1 LSPPRLNAASFKV
14 TQDEEFISPK
24 VPPKAVLNS
33 IGEEEATSRLT
44 PASPKAV
51 SWFGQFLRLL
61 GPGLITGAA
70 DDDPSGIATYAQVG
84 AQFGPSILWT
94 MLFVYP
100 FMAAIQEISARLGRV
115 TGHGIAGNMRL
126 FYPTWMLYVIVALL
140 IVANTIN
147 IGADIGAMGAAVN
160 LLIGG
165 PSHLYCVLFAIISVV
180 LQIRVPYK
188 AYSAI
193 LKWLTFSLFAYVGT
207 IFVVQI
213 NWAEVARGTFVPTI
227 SLEKE
232 YLAALIAVLGT
243 TISPYLLFWQS
254 GEEVEQMESAPREDP
269 LKKVPREASEQFK
282 RIKIDTYIGM
292 AFSNLI
298 AYFIIL
304 TAAATLHT
312 HGKTDINSAAEAAEA
327 LRPIAGPLAALLFS
341 LGIVGTGLLALPV
354 LGGSAAY
361 GVGEAF
367 KWPVGL
373 ERKAR
378 EAKAFY
384 SVLAV
389 ATLIGLAINFTK
401 LDPIKALVWAAII
414 NGITAAP
421 VMCFM
426 MLLASRRK
434 VMGELTLP
442 FYLKTLGWLAT
453 AIMALA
459 AAGMLLTSG
468 K

>member
-1 LSPPRLNAASFKV
+1 MKKASKVAQNEDASSPNLPPEAVANSVGIGGAASRV
-14 TQDEEFISPK
+14 Q
-24 VPPKAVLNS
+24 L
-33 IGEEEATSRLT
+33 
-44 PASPKAV
+44 ASPKAV
-51 SWFGQFLRLL
+51 SWFVQFLKLL
-61 GPGLITGAA
+61 GPGLVTGAA

-84 AQFGPSILWT
+84 AQFGSSMLWT
-94 MLFVYP
+94 MPFVYP
-100 FMAAIQEISARLGRV
+100 FMAAIQEISARIGRV
-115 TGHGIAGNMRL
+115 TGHGIAGNMRR
-126 FYPTWMLYVIVALL
+126 FYPVWMLYVTVALL

-160 LLIGG
+160 LLVGG
-165 PSHLYCVLFAIISVV
+165 PAHVYCVLFAIISVV
-180 LQIRVPYK
+180 LQVRIPYK
-188 AYSAI
+188 TYAAI

-213 NWAEVARGTFVPTI
+213 NWAEVARGTLVPTI
-227 SLEKE
+227 SLEKQ

-254 GEEVEQMESAPREDP
+254 GEEVEQMESAPRENP
-269 LKKVPREASEQFK
+269 LKKAPQEAPEQFK
-282 RIKIDTYIGM
+282 RIKIDTYLGM

-312 HGKTDINSAAEAAEA
+312 HGKTDIKSAAEAAEA
-327 LRPIAGPLAALLFS
+327 LRPIAGPFAALLFS

-434 VMGELTLP
+434 VMGKLTLP
-442 FYLKTLGWLAT
+442 FYLNISGWLAT

-459 AAGMLLTSG
+459 SAGMLATAG
-468 K
+468 

>member
-1 LSPPRLNAASFKV
+1 VNLSSDGGESAAETSSPIGPEPIIRELAKAAVVV
-14 TQDEEFISPK
+14 TAAEP
-24 VPPKAVLNS
+24 
-33 IGEEEATSRLT
+33 IG
-44 PASPKAV
+44 
-51 SWFGQFLRLL
+51 WLRRTLKL
-61 GPGLITGAA
+61 FGPGLVTGAA
-70 DDDPSGIATYAQVG
+70 DDDPSGIATYSSVG
-84 AQFGPSILWT
+84 AQFGASMLWT
-94 MLFVYP
+94 MPLIYP
-100 FMAAIQEISARLGRV
+100 FMAGIQEISARLGRV
-115 TGHGIAGNMRL
+115 TGCGIAGNMRR
-126 FYPTWMLYVIVALL
+126 FYPAWMLYAIVALL
-140 IVANTIN
+140 IIANIIN
-147 IGADIGAMGAAVN
+147 IGAMGAGLN

-165 PSHLYCVLFAIISVV
+165 PVQLYCVLFALVSVF
-180 LQIRVPYK
+180 LQIRIPYK
-188 AYSAI
+188 TYSGI

-207 IFVVQI
+207 IFVVHI
-213 NWAEVARGTFVPTI
+213 NWAEIARGTFIPTI
-227 SLEKE
+227 SFKGE

-243 TISPYLLFWQS
+243 TISPYLLFWQA
-254 GEEVEQMESAPREDP
+254 GEEVEQTKSEPDEKP
-269 LKKVPREASEQFK
+269 LKKEPKQAPRQLH

-327 LRPIAGPLAALLFS
+327 LRPIAGPFAALLFS
-341 LGIVGTGLLALPV
+341 LGIIGTGLLALPV

-361 GVGEAF
+361 AVGEAL

-373 ERKAR
+373 ERKAK

-384 SVLAV
+384 TVLAV
-389 ATLIGLAINFTK
+389 ATMIGLTLNFTR

-426 MLLASRRK
+426 MLLASRSK
-434 VMGELTLP
+434 VMGKFTLP
-442 FYLKTLGWLAT
+442 LYLKILGWVAT
-453 AIMALA
+453 SIMAVA

>member
-1 LSPPRLNAASFKV
+1 VNLSPDESESADPEAVTPIGPEPIIGESASAVIPTASFEPGV
-14 TQDEEFISPK
+14 
-24 VPPKAVLNS
+24 
-33 IGEEEATSRLT
+33 
-44 PASPKAV
+44 
-51 SWFGQFLRLL
+51 WLRKTLKL
-61 GPGLITGAA
+61 FGPGLVTGAA
-70 DDDPSGIATYAQVG
+70 DDDPSGIATYSSVG
-84 AQFGPSILWT
+84 AQFGPSMLWT
-94 MLFVYP
+94 MPLIYP

-115 TGHGIAGNMRL
+115 TGHGIAGNMQRH
-126 FYPTWMLYVIVALL
+126 YPAWMLYVIVSLL
-140 IVANTIN
+140 IIANVIN
-147 IGADIGAMGAAVN
+147 IGADVGAMGAALN

-165 PSHLYCVLFAIISVV
+165 PAHLYCLLFALVSVV
-180 LQIRVPYK
+180 LQVSIPYK
-188 AYSAI
+188 NYSQI

-213 NWAEVARGTFVPTI
+213 NWAEVARGTLIPTI
-227 SLEKE
+227 SFKGE

-254 GEEVEQMESAPREDP
+254 GEEVEQMESKPKEKPLTKAPEQAR
-269 LKKVPREASEQFK
+269 EQFQ

-327 LRPIAGPLAALLFS
+327 LRPIAGPFAALLFS
-341 LGIVGTGLLALPV
+341 LGIIGTGLLALPV

-361 GVGEAF
+361 AVGEAL

-373 ERKAR
+373 ERKAK

-389 ATLIGLAINFTK
+389 ATLLGLALNFTK

-426 MLLASRRK
+426 ILLASRRK
-434 VMGELTLP
+434 VMGGLTLP
-442 FYLKTLGWLAT
+442 FYLKILGWFAT
-453 AIMALA
+453 AIMAVA
-459 AAGMLLTSG
+459 AAGMLLTFG

>member
-1 LSPPRLNAASFKV
+1 MPATYDSMH
-14 TQDEEFISPK
+14 PK
-24 VPPKAVLNS
+24 LPPKAVANS
-33 IGEEEATSRLT
+33 VGVGDATSRPQL
-44 PASPKAV
+44 ASPKVV
-51 SWFGQFLRLL
+51 SWFVQFLKLL
-61 GPGLITGAA
+61 GPGLVTGAA

-84 AQFGPSILWT
+84 AQFGPGMLWT
-94 MLFVYP
+94 MPFVYP

-115 TGHGIAGNMRL
+115 TGRGIAGNMRR
-126 FYPTWMLYVIVALL
+126 FYPAWMLYLTVALL
-140 IVANTIN
+140 VVANTIN
-147 IGADIGAMGAAVN
+147 IGADLGAMGAALN
-160 LLIGG
+160 LLVGG
-165 PSHLYCVLFAIISVV
+165 PAHLYCVLFAIISVV
-180 LQIRVPYK
+180 LQVRSPYK
-188 AYSAI
+188 TYSAI

-213 NWAEVARGTFVPTI
+213 NWAEVVRGTFVPAI

-232 YLAALIAVLGT
+232 YWAALIAVLGT

-269 LKKVPREASEQFK
+269 LKNAPQEAPDQFK

-312 HGKTDINSAAEAAEA
+312 HGKTEINSAAEAAEA
-327 LRPIAGPLAALLFS
+327 LRPIAGPFAALLFS

-434 VMGELTLP
+434 VMGKLTLP
-442 FYLKTLGWLAT
+442 LYLKTLGWLAT

-459 AAGMLLTSG
+459 AAGMLVTSG
-468 K
+468 